1 MSLSVKR
8 PTKNIKEQLLED
20 IQDTNVPKKRL
31 NAEIEA
37 DLYRRIRSKALME
50 DRSVSEITRQLWIQ
64 YLAQSDA

>member
-8 PTKNIKEQLLED
+8 PTKNIKEQLLEEVQN
-20 IQDTNVPKKRL
+20 INVPKKRL

-37 DLYRRIRSKALME
+37 DLYRQIRSRALME

-64 YLAQSDA
+64 YLAQNNE